1 MSLATGTAKSQVF
14 PSDRKRLLVCVMTSY
29 MSLPSGKDVS
39 RVGASL
45 PTGVDAPFSVKA
57 PHPKTREFLTGESH
71 AGVASKDQALAV
83 EMKPNLARA
92 LIQRGALR

>member
-45 PTGVDAPFSVKA
+45 PTGVDAPFRRY
-57 PHPKTREFLTGESH
+57 P
-71 AGVASKDQALAV
+71 
-83 EMKPNLARA
+83 
-92 LIQRGALR
+92 